1 MNNLFHSFLSVHR
14 MHPTHINQTKLDEKK
29 PSPPS
34 SFLSSP
40 LKATPPPL
48 SLSRVQRHIFLL
60 RYLNPANYAYFAFA
74 CNDETIFHHYSRRK
88 AAAPPSPLSSRVSAF
103 ALASSSQ
110 FTRVQGNS

>member
-1 MNNLFHSFLSVHR
+1 MNNLFHSVHR

-40 LKATPPPL
+40 LKATPPLPL
-48 SLSRVQRHIFLL
+48 SLCRVQRHIFLL

-74 CNDETIFHHYSRRK
+74 CNDETIFHHYSRGK
-88 AAAPPSPLSSRVSAF
+88 AAAPPSSPLSSRVSAF